1 MLKIIFNYPVQPEN
15 HFKRRNEN
23 MLVNMKQ
30 LLEVAKENK
39 FAVGAFNVADSNFL
53 RVVVEEAEK
62 NNAPAIIAVHP
73 TELDFTKDD
82 FFQYVLARIK
92 NSPVPFVL
100 HLDHGDNMGDVM
112 RAVRCGFS
120 SVMID
125 GSLLPF
131 EENIRVTKE
140 VVDVCH
146 KLGVS
151 VEGELGTIG
160 KTGNSIEGGVS
171 EIIYTKPEEA
181 EEYISRTGVDTLAVA
196 IGTAHGI
203 YPKDKEPKLRLDIL
217 KEIKDLVN
225 IPLVLHGGSA
235 NPDAEIAAAVEI
247 GIQKVNISS
256 DYKYAF
262 YKKCREILS
271 TTELWD
277 ANAIY
282 PDCIDAAKEVVK
294 YKMELFESIGQ
305 VEKYQQ
311 AKTTAWRSELI

>member
-1 MLKIIFNYPVQPEN
+1 
-15 HFKRRNEN
+15 

-82 FFQYVLARIK
+82 FFEYVLARIK

-217 KEIKDLVN
+217 QEIKDLVN

-235 NPDAEIAAAVEI
+235 NPDTEIEAAVKI

-282 PDCIDAAKEVVK
+282 PECIEAAKAVVK
-294 YKMELFESIGQ
+294 NKMELFHSINQ

-311 AKTTAWRSELI
+311 SNIPVWRSDLI

>member
-1 MLKIIFNYPVQPEN
+1 
-15 HFKRRNEN
+15 

-160 KTGNSIEGGVS
+160 KTGNSIEGGFS

-235 NPDAEIAAAVEI
+235 NPEAEIAAAVEI

>member
-1 MLKIIFNYPVQPEN
+1 
-15 HFKRRNEN
+15 

-140 VVDVCH
+140 VVEVCH

-217 KEIKDLVN
+217 KEIKEVVN

-282 PDCIDAAKEVVK
+282 PECINAAKEVVQ
-294 YKMELFESIGQ
+294 YKMELFQSINQ
-305 VEKYQQ
+305 VKKYQLDE
-311 AKTTAWRSELI
+311 TPAWRHDVM

>member
-1 MLKIIFNYPVQPEN
+1 
-15 HFKRRNEN
+15 

-217 KEIKDLVN
+217 KEIKALVN

-294 YKMELFESIGQ
+294 YKMGLFESIGQ

-311 AKTTAWRSELI
+311 AKTTAWRSEL

>member
-1 MLKIIFNYPVQPEN
+1 
-15 HFKRRNEN
+15 

-294 YKMELFESIGQ
+294 YKMDLFESIGQ

>member
-1 MLKIIFNYPVQPEN
+1 
-15 HFKRRNEN
+15 

-140 VVDVCH
+140 VVEVCH
-146 KLGVS
+146 TLGVS

-217 KEIKDLVN
+217 KEIKDLVH

-282 PDCIDAAKEVVK
+282 PDCIDATKEVVK
-294 YKMELFESIGQ
+294 YKMELFQSIGQ

-311 AKTTAWRSELI
+311 AKTPAWRSELI

>member
-1 MLKIIFNYPVQPEN
+1 
-15 HFKRRNEN
+15 

-140 VVDVCH
+140 VVEVCH

-217 KEIKDLVN
+217 KEIKDLVH

-256 DYKYAF
+256 DYKYVF

-294 YKMELFESIGQ
+294 YKMELFQSIGQ

-311 AKTTAWRSELI
+311 AKTPAWRSELI

>member
-1 MLKIIFNYPVQPEN
+1 
-15 HFKRRNEN
+15 

-217 KEIKDLVN
+217 KEIKALVN

-294 YKMELFESIGQ
+294 YKMGLFESMGQ

-311 AKTTAWRSELI
+311 VKTTAWRSELI

>member
-1 MLKIIFNYPVQPEN
+1 
-15 HFKRRNEN
+15 
-23 MLVNMKQ
+23 
-30 LLEVAKENK
+30 LEVAKENK

-92 NSPVPFVL
+92 NSPVPLVL
-100 HLDHGDNMGDVM
+100 HLDHGDNMSDVM

-146 KLGVS
+146 RLGVS

-181 EEYISRTGVDTLAVA
+181 EEYILRTGVDTLAVA

-217 KEIKDLVN
+217 QEIKDLVN
-225 IPLVLHGGSA
+225 IP
-235 NPDAEIAAAVEI
+235 
-247 GIQKVNISS
+247 
-256 DYKYAF
+256 
-262 YKKCREILS
+262 
-271 TTELWD
+271 
-277 ANAIY
+277 
-282 PDCIDAAKEVVK
+282 
-294 YKMELFESIGQ
+294 
-305 VEKYQQ
+305 
-311 AKTTAWRSELI
+311 

>member
-1 MLKIIFNYPVQPEN
+1 
-15 HFKRRNEN
+15 

-217 KEIKDLVN
+217 KEIKEVVN

-282 PDCIDAAKEVVK
+282 PECINAAKEVVQ
-294 YKMELFESIGQ
+294 YKMELFQSINQ
-305 VEKYQQ
+305 VKKYQL
-311 AKTTAWRSELI
+311 AETPAWRHDVM

>member
-1 MLKIIFNYPVQPEN
+1 
-15 HFKRRNEN
+15 

-53 RVVVEEAEK
+53 RVVVEEAGK

-151 VEGELGTIG
+151 VEGELGAIG

-217 KEIKDLVN
+217 KEIKALVN

-294 YKMELFESIGQ
+294 YKMGLFESIGQ

>member
-1 MLKIIFNYPVQPEN
+1 
-15 HFKRRNEN
+15 

-225 IPLVLHGGSA
+225 IPLVLHGGSG
-235 NPDAEIAAAVEI
+235 NPEAEIAAAVEI

>member
-1 MLKIIFNYPVQPEN
+1 
-15 HFKRRNEN
+15 
-23 MLVNMKQ
+23 
-30 LLEVAKENK
+30 NK

>member
-1 MLKIIFNYPVQPEN
+1 
-15 HFKRRNEN
+15 

-53 RVVVEEAEK
+53 RVVVEETEK

>member
-1 MLKIIFNYPVQPEN
+1 
-15 HFKRRNEN
+15 

-39 FAVGAFNVADSNFL
+39 FAVGAFNVADSNFI

>member
-1 MLKIIFNYPVQPEN
+1 
-15 HFKRRNEN
+15 
-23 MLVNMKQ
+23 MKQ

>member
-1 MLKIIFNYPVQPEN
+1 
-15 HFKRRNEN
+15 

-140 VVDVCH
+140 VVEVCH

-181 EEYISRTGVDTLAVA
+181 EEYISCTGVDTLAVA

-217 KEIKDLVN
+217 KEIKDLVH

-294 YKMELFESIGQ
+294 YKMELFQSIGQ

-311 AKTTAWRSELI
+311 AKTPAWRSELI

>member
-1 MLKIIFNYPVQPEN
+1 
-15 HFKRRNEN
+15 

-140 VVDVCH
+140 VVEVCH

-217 KEIKDLVN
+217 KEIKDLVH

-282 PDCIDAAKEVVK
+282 PDCIDAAKDVVK
-294 YKMELFESIGQ
+294 YKMELFQSIGQ
-305 VEKYQQ
+305 VGKYQQ
-311 AKTTAWRSELI
+311 AKTPAWRSELI

>member
-1 MLKIIFNYPVQPEN
+1 
-15 HFKRRNEN
+15 

-62 NNAPAIIAVHP
+62 NNAPAIIAVHQ

>member
-1 MLKIIFNYPVQPEN
+1 
-15 HFKRRNEN
+15 

-73 TELDFTKDD
+73 TELVFFFFTKDD

>member
-1 MLKIIFNYPVQPEN
+1 
-15 HFKRRNEN
+15 

-181 EEYISRTGVDTLAVA
+181 EEYISRTGVNTLAVA

>member
-1 MLKIIFNYPVQPEN
+1 
-15 HFKRRNEN
+15 

-140 VVDVCH
+140 VVEVCH

-181 EEYISRTGVDTLAVA
+181 EEYISRSGVDTLAVA

-217 KEIKDLVN
+217 KEIKDLVH

-294 YKMELFESIGQ
+294 YKMELFRSIGQ

-311 AKTTAWRSELI
+311 AKTPAWRSELI

>member
-1 MLKIIFNYPVQPEN
+1 
-15 HFKRRNEN
+15 

-140 VVDVCH
+140 VVEVCH

-217 KEIKDLVN
+217 KEIKELVN

-282 PDCIDAAKEVVK
+282 PECINAAKEVVQ
-294 YKMELFESIGQ
+294 YKMELFQSINQ
-305 VEKYQQ
+305 VKKYQL
-311 AKTTAWRSELI
+311 AETPAWRHVVM

>member
-1 MLKIIFNYPVQPEN
+1 
-15 HFKRRNEN
+15 
-23 MLVNMKQ
+23 
-30 LLEVAKENK
+30 AKENK

>member
-1 MLKIIFNYPVQPEN
+1 
-15 HFKRRNEN
+15 

-140 VVDVCH
+140 VVEVCH

-171 EIIYTKPEEA
+171 KIIYTKPEEA

-217 KEIKDLVN
+217 KEIKDLVH

-294 YKMELFESIGQ
+294 YKMELFRSIGQ

-311 AKTTAWRSELI
+311 AKTPAWRNELI

>member
-1 MLKIIFNYPVQPEN
+1 
-15 HFKRRNEN
+15 

-160 KTGNSIEGGVS
+160 KTGNSIEDGVS

>member
-1 MLKIIFNYPVQPEN
+1 
-15 HFKRRNEN
+15 

-217 KEIKDLVN
+217 KEIKELVN

-271 TTELWD
+271 RTELWD

-282 PDCIDAAKEVVK
+282 PECINAAKEVVK
-294 YKMELFESIGQ
+294 YKMELFQSINQ
-305 VEKYQQ
+305 VKKYQL
-311 AKTTAWRSELI
+311 AETPAWRHDVM

>member
-1 MLKIIFNYPVQPEN
+1 
-15 HFKRRNEN
+15 

-217 KEIKDLVN
+217 KDIKDLVN

-235 NPDAEIAAAVEI
+235 NPDVEIAAAVEI

>member
-1 MLKIIFNYPVQPEN
+1 
-15 HFKRRNEN
+15 

-53 RVVVEEAEK
+53 RVVVEEAEI

-217 KEIKDLVN
+217 KEIKALVN

-294 YKMELFESIGQ
+294 YKMGLFESIGQ